1 MLCAPRCYTISLG
14 PAPAALTSLGPS
26 LSQSIYQDNEE
37 EKLKGVYSLIKYATL
52 CKFMLIPTEE
62 SSLTGLAPF
71 DPSRIPGY
79 GDRGWHAA
87 PGYPNHESSPKP
99 LMCRTPTMDPPPYF
113 AFP

>member
-1 MLCAPRCYTISLG
+1 MHPITLG
-14 PAPAALTSLGPS
+14 RPPAPLISLGPS

-62 SSLTGLAPF
+62 PSLTGSAAKYPEE
-71 DPSRIPGY
+71 IPGY
-79 GDRGWHAA
+79 GNRGWHAA

-99 LMCRTPTMDPPPYF
+99 LMCRTPTTDPPP
-113 AFP
+113 